1 MRILKLIRSF
11 GKINND
17 YYKYAFIE
25 IFLIIV
31 GILIALEVNNANE
44 NRKLKLEEKKTLL
57 AFHNEVS
64 SSLLNL
70 NLVLD
75 KKRGIVNSDR
85 EILKYTGPNGRWNSE
100 FKLDSL
106 IYHVATAGWRHVPQ
120 EGVLNEIINNGK
132 LSIIND
138 EKIKSQI
145 ASLPKAFSQ
154 ILENDRINRLY
165 INTYIIPF
173 LSKSTSLMN
182 MTNFDKTF
190 EYSNNSLGFTKF
202 NFYEVDILRNREF
215 ENMLSWQSQYMKF
228 GIEFL
233 EKLKIKYVEI
243 QKMIEIKYPEVD
255 YKNLN
260 ENLDRGVW
268 N

>member
-11 GKINND
+11 GKINKD
-17 YYKYAFIE
+17 YYKYAYIE
-25 IFLIIV
+25 IFLIII

-138 EKIKSQI
+138 
-145 ASLPKAFSQ
+145 
-154 ILENDRINRLY
+154 
-165 INTYIIPF
+165 
-173 LSKSTSLMN
+173 
-182 MTNFDKTF
+182 
-190 EYSNNSLGFTKF
+190 
-202 NFYEVDILRNREF
+202 
-215 ENMLSWQSQYMKF
+215 
-228 GIEFL
+228 
-233 EKLKIKYVEI
+233 
-243 QKMIEIKYPEVD
+243 
-255 YKNLN
+255 
-260 ENLDRGVW
+260 
-268 N
+268 

>member
-1 MRILKLIRSF
+1 M
-11 GKINND
+11 
-17 YYKYAFIE
+17 
-25 IFLIIV
+25 
-31 GILIALEVNNANE
+31 
-44 NRKLKLEEKKTLL
+44 
-57 AFHNEVS
+57 
-64 SSLLNL
+64 
-70 NLVLD
+70 
-75 KKRGIVNSDR
+75 
-85 EILKYTGPNGRWNSE
+85 
-100 FKLDSL
+100 
-106 IYHVATAGWRHVPQ
+106 GWRHVPQ

-138 EKIKSQI
+138 EKIKTQI

-165 INTYIIPF
+165 INTYIIP
-173 LSKSTSLMN
+173 LLGKSTSIKN
-182 MTNFDKTF
+182 MTNFDQTF

-202 NFYEVDILRNREF
+202 NFYENNILRSREF

-233 EKLKIKYVEI
+233 EKLKIKYIKI
-243 QKMIEIKYPEVD
+243 QKMIEVKYPEVD

>member
-1 MRILKLIRSF
+1 
-11 GKINND
+11 
-17 YYKYAFIE
+17 
-25 IFLIIV
+25 
-31 GILIALEVNNANE
+31 
-44 NRKLKLEEKKTLL
+44 
-57 AFHNEVS
+57 
-64 SSLLNL
+64 
-70 NLVLD
+70 
-75 KKRGIVNSDR
+75 
-85 EILKYTGPNGRWNSE
+85 
-100 FKLDSL
+100 
-106 IYHVATAGWRHVPQ
+106 
-120 EGVLNEIINNGK
+120 
-132 LSIIND
+132 
-138 EKIKSQI
+138 
-145 ASLPKAFSQ
+145 
-154 ILENDRINRLY
+154 
-165 INTYIIPF
+165 
-173 LSKSTSLMN
+173 MN

-202 NFYEVDILRNREF
+202 NFYEFDILRNREF

>member
-1 MRILKLIRSF
+1 M
-11 GKINND
+11 
-17 YYKYAFIE
+17 
-25 IFLIIV
+25 
-31 GILIALEVNNANE
+31 IALEVNNANE

-85 EILKYTGPNGRWNSE
+85 EILKYTGPNGKWNSE

-165 INTYIIPF
+165 INTFIIPF

-190 EYSNNSLGFTKF
+190 ESIAFI
-202 NFYEVDILRNREF
+202 NFEMVR
-215 ENMLSWQSQYMKF
+215 
-228 GIEFL
+228 
-233 EKLKIKYVEI
+233 KLASAT
-243 QKMIEIKYPEVD
+243 
-255 YKNLN
+255 
-260 ENLDRGVW
+260 
-268 N
+268 